1 MKLLNN
7 ERHQRFKGELYGE
20 FARVGHALSN
30 AKRLELL
37 DLLAQRESSV
47 EDLAEALGLSIASAS
62 QHLQVLKAAKL
73 VEVRREG
80 TYAYYRLG
88 NKEVYALVE
97 SLRNLTQQRL
107 SEVEVILERYVGK
120 REFREEVTGAEL
132 LRRVKAG
139 KVTLIDVRP
148 EAEYEAGHLPGA
160 RSVPLEELEHR
171 LKTLPKNR
179 EVVAYCRGRY
189 CIFADEAVAFLKSKG
204 YKAWRIAQSPVDWEL
219 AGLPVERK
227 AA

>member
-1 MKLLNN
+1 MELLNK
-7 ERHQRFKGELYGE
+7 EQHQIFKSDLYGE
-20 FARVGHALSN
+20 FARIGHAL
-30 AKRLELL
+30 AHPKRLELL

-47 EDLAEALGLSIASAS
+47 EDLAEALGLAIASAS

-73 VEVRREG
+73 VEVRRVG
-80 TYAYYRLG
+80 TYAFYRLG
-88 NKEVYALVE
+88 HKDVYQLVA
-97 SLRNLTQQRL
+97 SLRALAQQRL
-107 SEVEVILERYVGK
+107 AEVDSVLERYVGK

-132 LRRVKAG
+132 LKRVKAG

-160 RSVPLEELEHR
+160 KSMPLEQIEQR

-189 CIFADEAVAFLKSKG
+189 CVFADEAVVFLKSKG
-204 YKAWRIAQSPVDWEL
+204 YKAWRLAASPMDWQL
-219 AGLPVERK
+219 AGLPLERK
-227 AA
+227 AT

>member
-1 MKLLNN
+1 MKLLNK
-7 ERHQRFKGELYGE
+7 EEHQQFKGELYGE
-20 FARVGHALSN
+20 FARIGHALSN
-30 AKRLELL
+30 VKRLELL

-47 EDLAEALGLSIASAS
+47 EDLAETLSLSIASAS

-73 VEVRREG
+73 VEVRRVG

-88 NKEVYALVE
+88 NKEVYRLVE
-97 SLRNLTQQRL
+97 SLRNLAQQRL
-107 SEVEVILERYVGK
+107 SDVDEVLERYVGE
-120 REFREEVTGAEL
+120 REFREEVTGTEL

-139 KVTLIDVRP
+139 KIILIDVRP
-148 EAEYEAGHLPGA
+148 EAEFEAGHLPGA
-160 RSVPLEELEHR
+160 KSVPLEELEHR

-189 CIFADEAVAFLKSKG
+189 CVFADEAVAFLKSKG
-204 YKAWRIAQSPVDWEL
+204 YKAWRIAQSLMDWEL

>member
-7 ERHQRFKGELYGE
+7 ERYQQFKVELYGE
-20 FARVGHALSN
+20 FARIGHALSN

-37 DLLAQRESSV
+37 DLLVQRESSV

-62 QHLQVLKAAKL
+62 QHLQILKTAKL
-73 VEVRREG
+73 VEVKRVR
-80 TYAYYRLG
+80 TYAFYRLAG
-88 NKEVYALVE
+88 QDVYRLIE
-97 SLRNLTQQRL
+97 SLRTLAQQQL
-107 SEVEVILERYVGK
+107 SEVDVVLERYVGK
-120 REFREEVTGAEL
+120 REFREGVTGTEL

-148 EAEYEAGHLPGA
+148 EVEYEAGHLPGA
-160 RSVPLEELEHR
+160 KSIPLEELEHR

-189 CIFADEAVAFLKSKG
+189 CVFADEAVAFLKSKG
-204 YKAWRIAQSPVDWEL
+204 YKAWRIAESPMDWEL

-227 AA
+227 VA

>member
-1 MKLLNN
+1 MKLLN
-7 ERHQRFKGELYGE
+7 EEKHQQFKSELYGE
-20 FARVGHALSN
+20 FARIGHALSN

-37 DLLAQRESSV
+37 DLLTQRESSV
-47 EDLAEALGLSIASAS
+47 EDLAETLSLSIASAS

-73 VEVRREG
+73 VEARRSG

-88 NKEVYALVE
+88 NKEVYRLVE
-97 SLRNLTQQRL
+97 LLRNLAQQRL
-107 SEVEVILERYVGK
+107 PDVDEVLERYVGE

-132 LRRVKAG
+132 LRRVKSG
-139 KVTLIDVRP
+139 RVTLIDVRP

-160 RSVPLEELEHR
+160 KSVPLAELEHR

-189 CIFADEAVAFLKSKG
+189 CVFADEAVAFLKSKG
-204 YKAWRIAQSPVDWEL
+204 YKAWRIAESPMDWEL

>member
-1 MKLLNN
+1 MELLNKKQ
-7 ERHQRFKGELYGE
+7 HQLFKSELYGE
-20 FARVGHALSN
+20 FARVGHAL
-30 AKRLELL
+30 AHPVRLELL

-47 EDLAEALGLSIASAS
+47 EDLANALGLSIASAS

-73 VEVRREG
+73 VEVRRAG

-88 NKEVYALVE
+88 NKDVYELVA
-97 SLRNLTQQRL
+97 SLRNLAQQRL
-107 SEVEVILERYVGK
+107 AEVDSVLERYVGK
-120 REFREEVTGAEL
+120 RKFREEVTSTEL

-148 EAEYEAGHLPGA
+148 ESEFEAAHLPGA
-160 RSVPLEELEHR
+160 KSIPLEELEHR

-179 EVVAYCRGRY
+179 EIVAYCRGRY
-189 CIFADEAVAFLKSKG
+189 CVFADEAVAFLKSRG
-204 YKAWRIAQSPVDWEL
+204 YKAWRLAESPMDWEL
-219 AGLPVERK
+219 AGLPLERK